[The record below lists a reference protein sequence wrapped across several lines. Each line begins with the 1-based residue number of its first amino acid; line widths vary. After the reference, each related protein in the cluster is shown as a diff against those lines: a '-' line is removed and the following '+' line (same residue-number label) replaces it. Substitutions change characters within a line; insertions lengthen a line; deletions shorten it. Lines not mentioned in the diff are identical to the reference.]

1 MEKKESRK
9 NARTYILKPGE
20 IIPPKYDFIFTQIFN
35 DPNYGFALNKLLADT
50 LNMQEEDFIGNV
62 IYRNRN
68 LRVKSRKNA
77 LGQVDLIV
85 KRTFK
90 EGKNDKEEYI
100 NIEVNSSLS
109 MSYRNK
115 VYSNSIGANTL
126 NVGDKNY
133 KDIPRV
139 IQLNYNFFDYH
150 SNKFITVGKMLNDD
164 GTATLGW
171 ADEIYHIFSNFVL
184 KSWYNDADE
193 RERKVAKWCMLMFAD
208 TEETLLKRAKEVMS
222 EEEARKF
229 VDRVVE
235 LSHDD
240 DNIALYTGYSNH
252 EMAFNTDMAYI
263 QDEKAKIQDEKTKV
277 QDEKAKIQDEMTKVQ
292 DEKAK
297 IQNEKT
303 KVQEEKS
310 QIQEEREKLKKEKN
324 DLKAK
329 ATKENSLNIAK
340 NMLANNL
347 DINLIAN
354 ITGLSIEEINSIEE

>member
-9 NARTYILKPGE
+9 NARTYVLKPGE

-90 EGKNDKEEYI
+90 DGKNEKEEYI

-139 IQLNYNFFDYH
+139 IQLNSNIFDYH

-184 KSWYNDADE
+184 KSWYNDNDE

-263 QDEKAKIQDEKTKV
+263 QDEKAKIQDEKNKV
-277 QDEKAKIQDEMTKVQ
+277 QEEKSQIQE
-292 DEKAK
+292 EKSQ
-297 IQNEKT
+297 IQEEKSQI
-303 KVQEEKS
+303 QEEKS

-329 ATKENSLNIAK
+329 ATKENSLDIAK

-347 DINLIAN
+347 NINLIAN
-354 ITGLSIEEINSIEE
+354 ITGLSIEEINSIDE

>member
-1 MEKKESRK
+1 
-9 NARTYILKPGE
+9 
-20 IIPPKYDFIFTQIFN
+20 
-35 DPNYGFALNKLLADT
+35 
-50 LNMQEEDFIGNV
+50 
-62 IYRNRN
+62 
-68 LRVKSRKNA
+68 
-77 LGQVDLIV
+77 
-85 KRTFK
+85 
-90 EGKNDKEEYI
+90 
-100 NIEVNSSLS
+100 
-109 MSYRNK
+109 
-115 VYSNSIGANTL
+115 
-126 NVGDKNY
+126 
-133 KDIPRV
+133 
-139 IQLNYNFFDYH
+139 
-150 SNKFITVGKMLNDD
+150 
-164 GTATLGW
+164 
-171 ADEIYHIFSNFVL
+171 
-184 KSWYNDADE
+184 
-193 RERKVAKWCMLMFAD
+193 MLMFAD

-222 EEEARKF
+222 EEEARMF

-263 QDEKAKIQDEKTKV
+263 
-277 QDEKAKIQDEMTKVQ
+277 Q

-329 ATKENSLNIAK
+329 ATKENSLDIAK

-354 ITGLSIEEINSIEE
+354 ITGLSIEEINSIDE

>member
-1 MEKKESRK
+1 MEKKQARK
-9 NARTYILKPGE
+9 NARTNVLKPGE

-68 LRVKSRKNA
+68 LKVKSRKNA
-77 LGQVDLIV
+77 LGQVDLLV
-85 KRTFK
+85 KRMFK
-90 EGKNDKEEYI
+90 EDKKAKEEYI
-100 NIEVNSSLS
+100 NVEVNSSLS

-126 NVGDKNY
+126 NVGEKDY

-139 IQLNYNFFDYH
+139 IQLNFDFFDYP
-150 SNKFITVGKMLNDD
+150 SNKFITVGKILNDD

-171 ADEIYHIFSNFVL
+171 TDEIYHIFSNFVL
-184 KSWYNDADE
+184 KSWYNEADE

-208 TEETLLKRAKEVMS
+208 TEETFFERAKEVMS

-240 DNIALYTGYSNH
+240 DNIALYTEYSNH

-263 QDEKAKIQDEKTKV
+263 QDEKTKIQDEKTK
-277 QDEKAKIQDEMTKVQ
+277 IQDERAKVEDDMVKVQ
-292 DEKAK
+292 D
-297 IQNEKT
+297 QMT

-329 ATKENSLNIAK
+329 ATKENSLDIAK

-354 ITGLSIEEINSIEE
+354 ITGLSIEEINSIDK

>member
-1 MEKKESRK
+1 
-9 NARTYILKPGE
+9 
-20 IIPPKYDFIFTQIFN
+20 
-35 DPNYGFALNKLLADT
+35 
-50 LNMQEEDFIGNV
+50 
-62 IYRNRN
+62 
-68 LRVKSRKNA
+68 
-77 LGQVDLIV
+77 
-85 KRTFK
+85 
-90 EGKNDKEEYI
+90 
-100 NIEVNSSLS
+100 
-109 MSYRNK
+109 
-115 VYSNSIGANTL
+115 
-126 NVGDKNY
+126 
-133 KDIPRV
+133 
-139 IQLNYNFFDYH
+139 
-150 SNKFITVGKMLNDD
+150 
-164 GTATLGW
+164 
-171 ADEIYHIFSNFVL
+171 
-184 KSWYNDADE
+184 
-193 RERKVAKWCMLMFAD
+193 MLMFAD

-240 DNIALYTGYSNH
+240 DNIALYTGYSNY

-277 QDEKAKIQDEMTKVQ
+277 QDEKAKIQDEKTKVQ

-303 KVQEEKS
+303 KVQEEKSQIQEEKSQIQEEKSQIQEEKS

-329 ATKENSLNIAK
+329 ATKENSLDIAK

-354 ITGLSIEEINSIEE
+354 ITGLSIEEIKSIDE

>member
-9 NARTYILKPGE
+9 NARTYVLKPGE

-68 LRVKSRKNA
+68 LKVRSRKNT

-126 NVGDKNY
+126 NVGDKDY
-133 KDIPRV
+133 KAIPRV

-171 ADEIYHIFSNFVL
+171 ADEIYHIFSNFAL
-184 KSWYNDADE
+184 KSWYNEADE

-208 TEETLLKRAKEVMS
+208 TEETLFERAKEVMS

-263 QDEKAKIQDEKTKV
+263 QDEKAKV
-277 QDEKAKIQDEMTKVQ
+277 QDEKAKIQDEKTKVQ
-292 DEKAK
+292 AEKSQ
-297 IQNEKT
+297 IREEKSQI
-303 KVQEEKS
+303 QEEKS

-329 ATKENSLNIAK
+329 ATKENSLDIAK

-354 ITGLSIEEINSIEE
+354 ITGLSIEEINSIDK

>member
-9 NARTYILKPGE
+9 NARTYVLKPGE

-35 DPNYGFALNKLLADT
+35 DPNYGFALNRLLADT
-50 LNMQEEDFIGNV
+50 LNMQKEDFIGNV

-68 LRVKSRKNA
+68 LKVRSRKNT

-126 NVGDKNY
+126 NVGDKDY
-133 KDIPRV
+133 KAIPHV

-171 ADEIYHIFSNFVL
+171 ADEIYHIFSNFAL
-184 KSWYNDADE
+184 KSWYNEADE

-208 TEETLLKRAKEVMS
+208 TEETLFERAKEVMS

-263 QDEKAKIQDEKTKV
+263 QDEKAKVQDEKAKV
-277 QDEKAKIQDEMTKVQ
+277 QDEKAKIQDEKAKVQ
-292 DEKAK
+292 DEK
-297 IQNEKT
+297 T
-303 KVQEEKS
+303 KVQAEKS

-329 ATKENSLNIAK
+329 ATKENSLDIAK

-354 ITGLSIEEINSIEE
+354 ITGLSIEEINSIDK